1 MLRPTLALLLSC
13 WACSKQPSEATPPPH
28 VSEAAPPR
36 VDAAP
41 AAVVSATPAPAP
53 APEPDA
59 AAPPPPPA
67 VEEPAPKVKLISIG
81 MHVAGGPYD
90 EETKKPFLAAVE
102 PHYPELARCWKHV
115 KQPRQADVG
124 VDVLIPAAGGKA
136 KISNPRSTIEGE
148 GFLPCVVAFFEGIE
162 WGKPKSGGP
171 QGLSYSVRFK
181 P

>member
-1 MLRPTLALLLSC
+1 MNRATLALSLLLT
-13 WACSKQPSEATPPPH
+13 ACSKQPSEGAPPH
-28 VSEAAPPR
+28 VSEAAPPPR
-36 VDAAP
+36 IDAAP
-41 AAVVSATPAPAP
+41 AAPPVVEHD
-53 APEPDA
+53 PEPVDASIVDA
-59 AAPPPPPA
+59 ASPVAA
-67 VEEPAPKVKLISIG
+67 EPAPKVKVISIG

-102 PHYPELARCWKHV
+102 PHYPELARCWRHV

-124 VDVLIPAAGGKA
+124 VDVLIPASGGKA
-136 KISNPRSTIEGE
+136 RISNPRSTIEGE
-148 GFLPCVVAFFEGIE
+148 GFLPCVVGFFEGIE